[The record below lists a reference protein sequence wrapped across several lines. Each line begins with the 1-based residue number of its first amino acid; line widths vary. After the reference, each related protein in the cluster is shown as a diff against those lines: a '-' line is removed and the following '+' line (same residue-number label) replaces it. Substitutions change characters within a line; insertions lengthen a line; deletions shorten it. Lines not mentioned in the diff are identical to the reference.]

1 MPDLGDLVRAAVG
14 EADGDEA
21 VEAYAEESRTT
32 EASALRGEVE
42 GLEFSESRGVGVRL
56 ISDGRLGYAY
66 AADPT
71 TDEVREAVVRAREN
85 AALAERDEF
94 NVLPQALDVT
104 PMPDLFR
111 ASSADVST
119 EAKVQMALDLEA
131 RVVSRDPRVTKVD
144 LAQIGDD
151 VSRIAVASTAGVDA
165 EYARTDAWCI
175 AVALAVEG
183 EETQTG
189 FSYRIARALDEV
201 GSDEIAD
208 EAVDRALGMLGA
220 VKPETAKMPVVLDQF
235 AAMSFL
241 GVLASALNAESVLKG
256 RSLFATMVGDHVGS
270 DLFTLVDDGTILEG
284 PGACPFDD
292 EGVPSGRT
300 ELFTRGTLN
309 GFLHDTYTATR
320 TGDGQRSTGN
330 AKRGSY
336 KGAPGVGTSNF
347 YLDAGDVSF
356 DELLAKAE
364 GGVLIQ
370 DVSGVHSGANPISGE
385 FSVGATGRRITGGAA
400 GEPLRE
406 MTIASTLP
414 EMLAG
419 ITGVGDDLRFFSSV
433 GTPSVLIGEMT
444 LAGV

>member
-1 MPDLGDLVRAAVG
+1 VPDLGDLARAAVA
-14 EADGDEA
+14 EAGDDEA

-32 EASALRGEVE
+32 EASALRREVE

-56 ISDGRLGYAY
+56 IRDERLGYAY

-71 TDEVREAVVRAREN
+71 IDEVREAVARAREN

-94 NVLPQALDVT
+94 NVLPGAQDAA

-111 ASSADVST
+111 TSSADIST
-119 EAKVQMALDLEA
+119 EAKVQMALDFEA

-151 VSRIAVASTAGVDA
+151 VSRVAIASTTGVDQ
-165 EYARTDAWCI
+165 EYARTDAWCV

-189 FSYRIARALDEV
+189 FSYRIARSLDEV
-201 GSDEIAD
+201 GADEIAD
-208 EAVDRALGMLGA
+208 EAVSRALGMLGA
-220 VKPETAKMPVVLDQF
+220 VKPETAKVPVVLDQF

-241 GVLASALNAESVLKG
+241 GVLASALNAEAVLKG

-347 YLDAGDVSF
+347 YLDAGDLSF
-356 DELLAKAE
+356 DALLAKAE

-385 FSVGATGRRITGGAA
+385 FSVGATGRRISAGVE

-419 ITGVGDDLRFFSSV
+419 ITAVGDDLRFFSSV